1 MGSEG
6 QKGKTKYQVVDE
18 DVTSKSSFEVLEATL
33 PNSTCEHG
41 TFQAQGEGVAT
52 VEHDM
57 LTIQECHADPMVDI
71 QNKQMEAPPKKVL

>member
-1 MGSEG
+1 MLVTRKRNLVRNGWGPIQVKGNLGSEG

-57 LTIQECHADPMVDI
+57 LTI
-71 QNKQMEAPPKKVL
+71 